1 MHTSLRAP
9 ERLTQRQREI
19 LLEFARLG
27 EEGREGTV
35 DGMEDEG
42 PEAHKYSK
50 AIVVEPKYV
59 LKIDENKIL
68 QSHTI
73 LSSFSRKVDRPFAKV
88 AREAPL
94 TGREEAEAEEK
105 MSLWERISGRRHT
118 SSSS

>member
-59 LKIDENKIL
+59 LKIDKNKSFNLIL
-68 QSHTI
+68 FYLPFLEKLI
-73 LSSFSRKVDRPFAKV
+73 DPSRRLQERPLL
-88 AREAPL
+88 P
-94 TGREEAEAEEK
+94 EE
-105 MSLWERISGRRHT
+105 RRRRRRKKCLCG
-118 SSSS
+118 SE